1 MSDVFISA
9 AIDFGT
15 TFSSWAFSFKHT
27 FKQEPTRVTAR
38 RWKSPGNSISQKAP
52 TSLLIMPDG
61 ETIDSFGYEAER
73 KYATLSEED
82 THTEWYFFQRFKMQL
97 YSKTIDRRLKLKDV
111 SGKQLL
117 AKTVFAL
124 SIKFLKDDL
133 ISTVNKGLIKKE
145 STCEVKEK
153 DEANSVEEGAQAE
166 RSSAV
171 EGHDIRWVLTVP
183 AIWDD
188 AAKQFMREAAEE
200 AGIPKDNLYI
210 GLEPEAASIF
220 CRFLPVMDRKGS
232 MSDLQPGSKY
242 MILDAGGGTVD
253 ITVHEVGDE
262 GKLKEK
268 HKASGGNWGGT
279 KVDQEYHTFLQKIFG
294 KAILKKMERCH
305 MEDCL
310 QMKCDFEVKKRLS
323 EADLGQKVTV
333 RIPASF
339 QELLQNESGLTLKQS
354 IERSCYKKNIVVSGD
369 KMRID
374 FELFRGFFDISVKE
388 TTKHVSTILK
398 HPDVSDC
405 KTILMVGGF
414 SDSIILQDEML
425 KAFPDISIV
434 IPPEPELSIIKGAVI
449 FGHDPSVI
457 AERKLKFTYG
467 TVVIH
472 KKGGSECNH
481 RRGKRKN
488 IMGVLCC
495 IDIFDVHVRIG
506 QIVRLGEEQAE
517 REYMPIHP
525 LADETNVQ
533 IFSSTK
539 ENPTFVTDESCKRI
553 GTLKV
558 SLTPDLLGALIG
570 FRTGGSF
577 TVSFIFGGTEIKVKA
592 KDTASGKEADVI
604 LDCLDD
610 M

>member
-1 MSDVFISA
+1 
-9 AIDFGT
+9 
-15 TFSSWAFSFKHT
+15 
-27 FKQEPTRVTAR
+27 
-38 RWKSPGNSISQKAP
+38 
-52 TSLLIMPDG
+52 MPDG

-82 THTEWYFFQRFKMQL
+82 KHTEWYFFQRFKMQL
-97 YSKTIDRRLKLKDV
+97 YSKTINRHLKLKDV

-117 AKTVFAL
+117 AKSVFAL

-133 ISTVNKGLIKKE
+133 ISTVNKGLMKKE
-145 STCEVKEK
+145 STCEVKDK

-171 EGHDIRWVLTVP
+171 DEHDIRWVLTVP

-220 CRFLPVMDRKGS
+220 CRFLPAMDCKGS
-232 MSDLQPGSKY
+232 MSGLQPGSKY

-262 GKLKEK
+262 GQLKEK

-279 KVDQEYHTFLQKIFG
+279 RVDQEYHTFLQKIFG
-294 KAILKKMERCH
+294 KAVLKKMEHCH

-310 QMKCDFEVKKRLS
+310 QMKCEFEVKKRLT
-323 EADLGQKVTV
+323 EPDLGQKVTV

-339 QELLQNESGLTLKQS
+339 QELLQKESGLTLKQS
-354 IERSCYKKNIVVSGD
+354 IERSCYKKNIVVAGD

-414 SDSIILQDEML
+414 SDSIILQDEMS
-425 KAFPDISIV
+425 KAFPDINIV
-434 IPPEPELSIIKGAVI
+434 IPGEPELSIIKGAVI
-449 FGHDPSVI
+449 FGHDPSVV

-467 TVVIH
+467 TDVIH
-472 KKGGSECNH
+472 KKGGNDCNH
-481 RRGKRKN
+481 RPGKTEN
-488 IMGVLCC
+488 IMGVLSC
-495 IDIFDVHVRIG
+495 IDIFSVHVRIS
-506 QIVRLGEEQAE
+506 QIVRLGEAQAE
-517 REYMPIHP
+517 RNYMSVHP
-525 LADETNVQ
+525 LAPEAEIG
-533 IFSSTK
+533 IFSSTE
-539 ENPTFVTDESCKRI
+539 ENPTFVTDDSCTRI
-553 GTLKV
+553 GKLKISV
-558 SLTPDLLGALIG
+558 TPDLLGAMIG
-570 FRTGGSF
+570 LRVGGGFS
-577 TVSFIFGGTEIKVKA
+577 VSFIFGGTEIKVKA
-592 KDTASGKEADVI
+592 TDAASGKEVDVI